1 MNGEKSVM
9 VKMLW
14 GLLYA
19 LALVCFIS
27 FLLWLF
33 TDELKYKIIF
43 LISFALQIYG
53 ILTKENVKKS

>member
-1 MNGEKSVM
+1 M
-9 VKMLW
+9 VKTLW

-53 ILTKENVKKS
+53 ILTKDKVKKS